1 MFAAHTD
8 RSPLPVRQKA
18 TLPDDPNTPIQAFAG
33 SPCGGLAPSGRSST
47 LAAGLM
53 ITQRDIVIIGGGQMG
68 LSLGYYLRRAG
79 ADFVILDAEAGPGGA
94 WRHGWDS
101 LRLFSPDGYSS
112 LPGWRSEERR
122 GGKEGCSTVRSRWS
136 P

>member
-79 ADFVILDAEAGPGGA
+79 ADFVIPDAEAGPGGA
-94 WRHGWDS
+94 GRHGGDS
-101 LRLFSPDGYSS
+101 LGLFSPAGST
-112 LPGWRSEERR
+112 PAEGRV
-122 GGKEGCSTVRSRWS
+122 GKEG
-136 P
+136 

>member
-1 MFAAHTD
+1 MRPALIAIVDVIFAAHTD
-8 RSPLPVRQKA
+8 RS
-18 TLPDDPNTPIQAFAG
+18 TLPFRKNATRTDDPNPPSQAFAC
-33 SPCGGLAPSGRSST
+33 SPCGGLAPSGRLST

-101 LRLFSPDGYSS
+101 LRLFSPAGYSS
-112 LPGWRSEERR
+112 QIGRAH
-122 GGKEGCSTVRSRWS
+122 V
-136 P
+136 